1 MLRVLKLLKNG
12 SGILKRN
19 RLPPGQR
26 LVKNW
31 PVLDLGTKPNLDL
44 DKWALTIDGDIKKP
58 VKWTWSQFL
67 SQPHEEMISDIHCVT
82 GWSRYD
88 NRWVGIKASHII
100 KTVKPLSTVKHCI
113 FHSYDGYKS
122 NISIKQFTE
131 SNVMLAFMWNGDL
144 LSAGHGGPVRA
155 LLPSQYFW
163 KSAKWIRKVEFSHA
177 DQLGYWELRGYHNN
191 GNPWKE
197 ERYSN

>member
-1 MLRVLKLLKNG
+1 M
-12 SGILKRN
+12 KRN

-31 PVLDLGTKPNLDL
+31 PVLDLGTKPKLDL
-44 DKWALTIDGDIKKP
+44 DKWALTIDGDVRKP

-100 KTVKPLSTVKHCI
+100 ETVKPLSKVKHCV
-113 FHSYDGYKS
+113 FQSYDGYKT

-131 SNVMLAFMWNGDL
+131 PNVMLAFKWNEDL
-144 LSAGHGGPVRA
+144 LSAGH
-155 LLPSQYFW
+155 
-163 KSAKWIRKVEFSHA
+163 
-177 DQLGYWELRGYHNN
+177 
-191 GNPWKE
+191 
-197 ERYSN
+197 